1 MEKHVIT
8 NLPAVIYDVMFD
20 DVRPPRIM
28 EVVSVLNYRS
38 PKLANGGHSI
48 VKGFILDPW
57 GKK

>member
-1 MEKHVIT
+1 MKA
-8 NLPAVIYDVMFD
+8 NLPAVIYDVIFD
-20 DVRPPRIM
+20 DRAPARIM
-28 EVVSVLNYRS
+28 EVHDILNYKS